1 MLILHKGLL
10 RSGFTTHHACYLVL
24 STSRIEWYAW
34 WVIYPRESCC
44 SLHLHLQSFKRITG
58 DLTIFGRTA
67 DLRGSS
73 KIEWASRDESNTTV
87 ENIDSWSL
95 SQLHCSLAKL
105 SRMHAETL
113 GVEVSVWWRRCKSY
127 RLSKKTPNGN
137 PRLDERK
144 VFTFS
149 IPTCSQLL
157 VPASHQ
163 ASQNNHNIR
172 EKLRETNDASFHG
185 NLLGSS
191 LRCPSFCQHQRIR
204 SSWTHQHQL

>member
-10 RSGFTTHHACYLVL
+10 RSGFTTHRACSLVL
-24 STSRIEWYAW
+24 STSRIEWYPW
-34 WVIYPRESCC
+34 WVIHPRESCC
-44 SLHLHLQSFKRITG
+44 SFHLHLQSFKRIAG
-58 DLTIFGRTA
+58 DLTNFGRTA

-73 KIEWASRDESNTTV
+73 KIEWASRDESNNSGW
-87 ENIDSWSL
+87 EHQSL
-95 SQLHCSLAKL
+95 KPVAASLLLAKL

-127 RLSKKTPNGN
+127 RLSKKTPNGH